1 MKVIVIKGDQ
11 NAGKTSVSRF
21 IFNLL
26 LHNGAKLIAIENK
39 KHKDNH
45 CQRGDFEAI
54 VKYGILNI
62 TICSEGE
69 ALYVVESNIKRHYD
83 KDYVI
88 VASRNFA
95 NFDKI
100 IGGYSPII
108 VEKKKGDSIEFVECA
123 RKVISHIK

>member
-26 LHNGAKLIAIENK
+26 LYNGAELTVIENK
-39 KHKDNH
+39 KHQDNH
-45 CQRGDFEAI
+45 CQRGDIEAI
-54 VKYGILNI
+54 IKYGILDI
-62 TICSEGE
+62 AICSEGD
-69 ALYVVESNIKRHYD
+69 AMHVVESNIKRHLD

-95 NFDKI
+95 NFDRV

>member
-26 LHNGAKLIAIENK
+26 LHNGAKLTVIENK
-39 KHKDNH
+39 KHQDNH

-54 VKYGILNI
+54 VKYGILDI
-62 TICSEGE
+62 AICSEGD
-69 ALYVVESNIKRHYD
+69 ALHVVESNIKRHLD

-88 VASRNFA
+88 VASRSFA
-95 NFDKI
+95 NFDRV
-100 IGGYSPII
+100 IGGYSPTI
-108 VEKKKGDSIEFVECA
+108 VEKKKDDSIEFVECA
-123 RKVISHIK
+123 RNVISHIK

>member
-26 LHNGAKLIAIENK
+26 LYNGAELTVIKNK
-39 KHKDNH
+39 KYEDNH
-45 CQRGDFEAI
+45 CQRGDFESV
-54 VKYGILNI
+54 VKYDILNI
-62 TICSEGE
+62 AICSEGD
-69 ALYVVESNIKRHYD
+69 ALHVVNSNIKRHLD

-88 VASRNFA
+88 VTSRNFA
-95 NFDKI
+95 NFDKV
-100 IGGYSPII
+100 IGVYSPII
-108 VEKKKGDSIEFVECA
+108 VEKKKSDSNEFAECA

>member
-11 NAGKTSVSRF
+11 NVGKTSISRF

-26 LHNGAKLIAIENK
+26 LYNGAELTAIENK

-45 CQRGDFEAI
+45 CPRGDFEAV
-54 VKYGILNI
+54 VKYDILNI
-62 TICSEGE
+62 AICSEGD
-69 ALYVVESNIKRHYD
+69 ALHIVDSNIKRHLD
-83 KDYVI
+83 KDCVI

-95 NFDKI
+95 NFDKV
-100 IGGYSPII
+100 IGVYSPII
-108 VEKKKGDSIEFVECA
+108 VEKKKSDSNKFIECA

>member
-26 LHNGAKLIAIENK
+26 LYNGAELTVIENK
-39 KHKDNH
+39 KHQDNH

-54 VKYGILNI
+54 VKYGILDI
-62 TICSEGE
+62 AICSEGD
-69 ALYVVESNIKRHYD
+69 ALHVVESNIKRHLD

-95 NFDKI
+95 NFDRV
-100 IGGYSPII
+100 IGGYSPTI
-108 VEKKKGDSIEFVECA
+108 VEKKKGDSIEFVGCA
-123 RKVISHIK
+123 RNVISHIK

>member
-26 LHNGAKLIAIENK
+26 LYNGAELTVIENK
-39 KHKDNH
+39 KHQDNH
-45 CQRGDFEAI
+45 CQRGDIEAI
-54 VKYGILNI
+54 IKYGILDI
-62 TICSEGE
+62 AICSEGD
-69 ALYVVESNIKRHYD
+69 ALHVVESNIKRHLD

-95 NFDKI
+95 NFDKV

-108 VEKKKGDSIEFVECA
+108 VDKKKGDSIEFVECA